1 MKDQGGGF
9 LARLTPAT
17 RILQSMTG
25 RGTVKE
31 DDVVEAEKIV
41 EETKVN
47 EDSAIFLEEH
57 IGELTKLLAAIEA
70 KEGEPANLL
79 EEFIGSSARFQ
90 ANFSMTGGGNLTQIT
105 NELLLWLESLDTQM
119 DVIDADIIDIAQNYL
134 KALQTHEKV
143 TFSDEHI
150 AFICDE
156 MRAACERY
164 LQKYPNTKITAVID
178 NTKEF
183 YVTEKYMEFEIDGSI
198 KIDNSKKNGEREREG

>member
-1 MKDQGGGF
+1 MKDEGEGF

-25 RGTVKE
+25 RGSVKE
-31 DDVVEAEKIV
+31 ENVVEAEKIV
-41 EETKVN
+41 EETKLN
-47 EDSAIFLEEH
+47 EDSLIFLKEH
-57 IGELTKLLAAIEA
+57 IGELTKILDAINA
-70 KEGEPANLL
+70 KEDEPAQLL
-79 EEFIGSSARFQ
+79 EELIGSSARFQ

-105 NELLLWLESLDTQM
+105 IELLRWLESLDTDM
-119 DVIDADIIDIAQNYL
+119 EAIDADIIDIAQNYL

-143 TFSDEHI
+143 TFNDEHI

-164 LQKYPNTKITAVID
+164 LQKYPNTKITALID

-183 YVTEKYMEFEIDGSI
+183 YVTEKYMEFEIDGAI
-198 KIDNSKKNGEREREG
+198 KIDNSRKSDEAKEEE